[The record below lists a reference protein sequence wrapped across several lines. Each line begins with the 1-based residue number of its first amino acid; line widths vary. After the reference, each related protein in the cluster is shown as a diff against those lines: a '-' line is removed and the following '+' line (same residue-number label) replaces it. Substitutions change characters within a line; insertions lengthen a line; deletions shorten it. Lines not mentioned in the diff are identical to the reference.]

1 MSDLLAA
8 FIEIELLLALVGKIS
23 LVIVVAYLITRTK
36 HFHNLIDRRPT
47 FADRLI
53 LMLIFGGFSIYGTY
67 SGVEIFGAIA
77 NTRDLGPM
85 VAGLVGGP
93 FMGLGVGLIG
103 GIHRYLLG
111 GFTRLPCALATI
123 ISGILGGLIYLLKG
137 RKFVR
142 VYWAAIFAILME
154 SFHMLL
160 ALLIA
165 KPFSAAL
172 QLVEEIWLPMI
183 GANAI
188 GVGIFALMINNL
200 IREKRTSSERDRYY
214 AEVERKIYEM
224 EKLYR
229 LGVQVS
235 STLDINLVLD
245 LCINTTV
252 EVVGAQT
259 GVLFLVDDKS
269 KQLIL
274 GSMVE
279 SNQEMPESSGSLSVT
294 SVKTT
299 KKEGERLSQGEGIA
313 SWVAQHKESLVV
325 NDVDGDER
333 FCSRIFQ
340 DLDFKIKSTICVPLM
355 VKDRIIGVI
364 QVCNKKKVIFFDK
377 EDEHLLVSFAVHAA
391 IAIEN
396 AKLYQEVAEKERM
409 KRELEIAHS
418 LQTSLLPD
426 KPPQAKG
433 YQIAAISVP
442 AREVGGDFYD
452 FIDVAEGRIGL
463 VIGDVAGKGLPAA
476 LFMALSRSFVRAEAI
491 GNLKAPAVLE
501 KANRLISEDAKEGM
515 FVTVFYGILDVLGRK
530 LRFSNAGHNPPLLFR
545 SATGECEELRLPGIA
560 LGAFDEAKFQ
570 EQDIVLRSGD
580 LVIFYTD
587 GVTEPINYNQE
598 QFGMERLISLIK
610 HHHRMSAEEV
620 VRIISE
626 RVKQFA
632 GDQPQFDDFTLMVV
646 KVT

>member
-1 MSDLLAA
+1 MADFLAA
-8 FIEIELLLALVGKIS
+8 FIQIDLLLALVGKIC
-23 LVIVVAYLITRTK
+23 LIIVVAYLMTRTK
-36 HFHNLIDRRPT
+36 HFNNLIDRRST

-111 GFTRLPCALATI
+111 GFTCLPCALATI
-123 ISGILGGLIYLLKG
+123 ISGILGGLIYLLNGK
-137 RKFVR
+137 RVVR
-142 VYWAAIFAILME
+142 VYWAMIFAILME

-188 GVGIFALMINNL
+188 GVSIFALIINNL

-235 STLDINLVLD
+235 STLDINVVLD
-245 LCINTTV
+245 LCINATV
-252 EVVGAQT
+252 EVLGAQVGA
-259 GVLFLVDDKS
+259 LFLVDDKS
-269 KQLIL
+269 NQLIL

-279 SNQEMPESSGSLSVT
+279 SNEKTPESTSSLSAT
-294 SVKTT
+294 SVKST

-313 SWVAQHKESLVV
+313 SWVAQHKKSLLV
-325 NDVDGDER
+325 NNVNGDER
-333 FCSRIFQ
+333 FCYRIFE
-340 DLDFKIKSTICVPLM
+340 DLDFKIKSTLCVPLL
-355 VKDRIIGVI
+355 VKERIIGVI
-364 QVCNKKKVIFFDK
+364 QVCNKKKVIFFNK
-377 EDEHLLVSFAVHAA
+377 EDEHLLGSFAVYAA

-409 KRELEIAHS
+409 KRELEIAHT
-418 LQTSLLPD
+418 LQTSFLPD
-426 KPPQAKG
+426 RPPEAEG
-433 YQIAAISVP
+433 YQIAATSIP

-452 FIDVAEGRIGL
+452 FIDVADGKIGL

-476 LFMALSRSFVRAEAI
+476 LFMALSRSFLRAEAI
-491 GNLKAPAVLE
+491 GNLETPAVLE
-501 KANRLISEDAKEGM
+501 KANRLISKDAKEGM
-515 FVTVFYGILDVLGRK
+515 FVTVFYSILDILGRK

-545 SATGECEELRLPGIA
+545 SASGECEELRLPGIA
-560 LGAFDEAKFQ
+560 LGAFDEAQ
-570 EQDIVLRSGD
+570 YRERDIVLRSGD

-587 GVTEPINYNQE
+587 GVTEPINRSQE
-598 QFGMERLISLIK
+598 QFGMERLVSLIK
-610 HHHRMSAEEV
+610 HYHRMSAEEV
-620 VRIISE
+620 VQMISE

-632 GDQPQFDDFTLMVV
+632 GDQPQFDDLTLMVV
-646 KVT
+646 KVI

>member
-1 MSDLLAA
+1 MTDLLAA

-36 HFHNLIDRRPT
+36 HFNNLIDRRPT

-235 STLDINLVLD
+235 STLDINVVLD
-245 LCINTTV
+245 LCINATV
-252 EVVGAQT
+252 EVLEAQT

-269 KQLIL
+269 KQLVL

-279 SNQEMPESSGSLSVT
+279 SNQEMPESNSSLSAT

-299 KKEGERLSQGEGIA
+299 KREGERLSQGEGIA

-333 FCSRIFQ
+333 FCPRVFQ
-340 DLDFKIKSTICVPLM
+340 GLDFKIKSSLCVPLM

-377 EDEHLLVSFAVHAA
+377 KDEHLLGSFAVHAA

-491 GNLKAPAVLE
+491 GNLKPPAVLE
-501 KANRLISEDAKEGM
+501 KANRLISKDAKEGM
-515 FVTVFYGILDVLGRK
+515 FVTVFYSILDVLGRK

-560 LGAFDEAKFQ
+560 LGAFNEAQFQ
-570 EQDIVLRSGD
+570 EQDIALRSGD
-580 LVIFYTD
+580 LVVFYTD
-587 GVTEPINYNQE
+587 GVTEPINYSQE

-610 HHHRMSAEEV
+610 NHHQTSAEEM
-620 VRIISE
+620 VRMISE

>member
-1 MSDLLAA
+1 MTDLLAA

-36 HFHNLIDRRPT
+36 HFNNLIDRRPT

-93 FMGLGVGLIG
+93 FMGLGAGLIG

-111 GFTRLPCALATI
+111 GFTCLPCALATI
-123 ISGILGGLIYLLKG
+123 ISGILGGLIYLLNGK
-137 RKFVR
+137 RVVR

-188 GVGIFALMINNL
+188 GVGIFALIINNL
-200 IREKRTSSERDRYY
+200 IREKRTSWERDRYY

-235 STLDINLVLD
+235 STLDINLVFD

-252 EVVGAQT
+252 EVLGAQA
-259 GVLFLVDDKS
+259 GALFLVDDKS

-274 GSMVE
+274 GSMAE
-279 SNQEMPESSGSLSVT
+279 SNQEMPESSSSLSAT

-313 SWVAQHKESLVV
+313 NWVAQHKESLVV

-333 FCSRIFQ
+333 FCPRIFQ
-340 DLDFKIKSTICVPLM
+340 DLDFKIKSSLCVPLM

-377 EDEHLLVSFAVHAA
+377 EDEHLLISFAVHAA

-426 KPPQAKG
+426 KPPQAEG

-491 GNLKAPAVLE
+491 GNLKPPAVLE

-515 FVTVFYGILDVLGRK
+515 FVTVFYSILDVLDKK

-560 LGAFDEAKFQ
+560 LGAFNEAQFQ
-570 EQDIVLRSGD
+570 EQDVVLRSGD
-580 LVIFYTD
+580 LVVFYTD
-587 GVTEPINYNQE
+587 GVTEPINYHQE

-610 HHHRMSAEEV
+610 NHHQTSSEEM
-620 VRIISE
+620 VRTIRE

-646 KVT
+646 KVI